1 MRIALTGTHSTG
13 KTTLINRL
21 AMRES
26 FENYQVSY
34 SNTRRLKQ
42 EGLPINSKEDKNY
55 DITQELVLTFH
66 MKDLLR
72 PNILMDRC
80 LVDGLAY
87 TQFLNSKGKVS
98 NLTLELFGQMTSTL
112 VNNYDFIFYCPIRGE
127 LEKDGI
133 REEDESFRLA
143 VDLIIRNHLVPNL
156 SNIYTLPSDN
166 QEENIKFILETIN
179 GSKNG

>member
-13 KTTLINRL
+13 KTTLVNKL
-21 AMRES
+21 AMMKE
-26 FENYQVSY
+26 FEGYHASY
-34 SNTRRLKQ
+34 SNTRALK
-42 EGLPINSKEDKNY
+42 EKGFPINSKEDENY
-55 DITQELVLTFH
+55 DLTQELVLTFH
-66 MKDLLR
+66 MKDILR
-72 PNILMDRC
+72 PRILMDRC

-98 NLTLELFGQMTSTL
+98 NLTLELFGQLTSL
-112 VNNYDFIFYCPIRGE
+112 SVRNYDFIFYCPIRGQI
-127 LEKDGI
+127 EKDGV

-143 VDLIIRNHLVPNL
+143 VDLIIKNHLVPNL
-156 SNIYTLPSDN
+156 PNIYTLPSDN